1 MINNAMRGGLP
12 ALKTDSPLDEL
23 EAQLRDVFAVQSMQA
38 ELRLTNGI
46 PSDIEGRQ
54 DVARFAYL
62 MADAM
67 LAERKK

>member
-1 MINNAMRGGLP
+1 M
-12 ALKTDSPLDEL
+12 KTSTALDEL
-23 EAQLRDVFAVQSMQA
+23 EAQLRDVFALQAMQA

-46 PSDIEGRQ
+46 PSDLEGRQ

-67 LAERKK
+67 MEERKK

>member
-1 MINNAMRGGLP
+1 MTKETKDN
-12 ALKTDSPLDEL
+12 
-23 EAQLRDVFAVQSMQA
+23 LRDVFALQAMQA

-67 LAERKK
+67 LAERKKS

>member
-1 MINNAMRGGLP
+1 MTKETKDN
-12 ALKTDSPLDEL
+12 
-23 EAQLRDVFAVQSMQA
+23 LRDVFALQAMQA

-46 PSDIEGRQ
+46 PSDLEGRQ

-67 LAERKK
+67 MEERKKS

>member
-1 MINNAMRGGLP
+1 MTKETKDN
-12 ALKTDSPLDEL
+12 
-23 EAQLRDVFAVQSMQA
+23 LRDVFALQAMQA

-46 PSDIEGRQ
+46 PSDLEGRQ

-67 LAERKK
+67 MAERERIAK